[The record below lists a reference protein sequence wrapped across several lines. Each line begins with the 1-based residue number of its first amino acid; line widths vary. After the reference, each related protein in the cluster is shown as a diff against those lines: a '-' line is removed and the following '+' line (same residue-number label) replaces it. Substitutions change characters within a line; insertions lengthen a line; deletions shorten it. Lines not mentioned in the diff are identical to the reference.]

1 MSDQPTKGASMNF
14 QLPTLSAG
22 KGEMDPERIK
32 RLAEMLGTR

>member
-1 MSDQPTKGASMNF
+1 MNS

-32 RLAEMLGTR
+32 LLAEMVGTR

>member
-1 MSDQPTKGASMNF
+1 MNF

-32 RLAEMLGTR
+32 SMAEMVGTR